1 MDELVKL
8 VAKKAGIS
16 EAQAQQAVQTVLNF
30 IQQNLPAPVAAQVE
44 AALKGDLSGLEGLA
58 GGLGGMFGKK

>member
-1 MDELVKL
+1 MDELIKL

-16 EAQAQQAVQTVLNF
+16 EAQARKAVQTVLDF

-44 AALKGDLSGLEGLA
+44 AAMKGDLSGLEGLA
-58 GGLGGMFGKK
+58 GNLFGKK